1 MEYNRVL
8 KHELLT
14 ILLAEDFLSRSKS
27 HPIYLTTIEVSG
39 GESFSDDY
47 FRKLSYPLLRNSD
60 VTLGQLLNNL
70 NQCYDKFAKT
80 NVFKNIQIS
89 VKPDINSVVPTDVLN
104 YNSKDAIPTKVVISV
119 NPRELEVGDGFLN
132 VNKDDIL
139 NVRLRYLNKNFWG
152 NGELVDLN
160 VEYDPYNPND
170 RLVANAKVV
179 ASMTDPSLKFLVD
192 LENLH
197 QNNRAWRQASERSH
211 SGLMGLQ
218 YKSFTQKTS
227 AFTGVGLFKR
237 SMYDLEDYAP
247 EDVKSYSGEFLKTSL
262 INQLSFKNLDYL
274 NNVTKNFPV
283 SGHKASICGEL
294 ASTQEHA
301 NPNNISSH
309 AKVSG
314 HLDLFHS
321 FLNNIFTFHLFNRMG
336 AFYLKNPS
344 VHPFDRF
351 YLGGL
356 DSLNGFAKNSVKPV
370 GGLQFFTTGL
380 TLYAKLP
387 HFMYSSHNIVNVPSL
402 EDGRGYESNPL
413 RFYGSCAIGDVGDN
427 VFQTKSF
434 AQSLGCGIKYV
445 NRSSSFDF
453 GYFIALRSDSTNRF
467 GIKDG
472 LQFSVS
478 IGASNRNNF
487 DL

>member
-14 ILLAEDFLSRSKS
+14 ILLTEDFLSRSKS
-27 HPIYLTTIEVSG
+27 HPIYLTTVEVSG

-60 VTLGQLLNNL
+60 ITLGQLLENL
-70 NQCYDKFAKT
+70 NQCYNKFVKT
-80 NVFKNIQIS
+80 KSFKDIQIS
-89 VKPDINSVVPTDVLN
+89 VQPDINSVVPTNVVN
-104 YNSKDAIPTKVVISV
+104 YNSKDAIPTKVVINV
-119 NPRELEVGDGFLN
+119 IPTELEVGDGFLN

-139 NVRLRYLNKNFWG
+139 NVNLRYLNKNFWG

-170 RLVANAKVV
+170 RLVANAK
-179 ASMTDPSLKFLVD
+179 AITSMTDPSIKFLVD

-218 YKSFTQKTS
+218 YKSFTQRFS
-227 AFTGVGLFKR
+227 AFTGFGLFKR
-237 SMYDLEDYAP
+237 SMYDLEESAP
-247 EDVKSYSGEFLKTSL
+247 EDVKSYSGDFLKTSL
-262 INQLSFKNLDYL
+262 INRLSFKNLKYL
-274 NNVTKNFPV
+274 NNITKNFPV
-283 SGHKASICGEL
+283 SGYKASICGEL
-294 ASTQEHA
+294 ASTQEQA
-301 NPNNISSH
+301 NPNNSTSH
-309 AKVSG
+309 GKVSSN
-314 HLDLFHS
+314 LELFHS
-321 FLNNIFTFHLFNRMG
+321 FLDNIFTFHLFNNMG
-336 AFYLKNPS
+336 AFYLKSPS

-356 DSLNGFAKNSVKPV
+356 DSLNGFAKNSINPV
-370 GGLQFFTTGL
+370 GGLQFFKTGL

-387 HFMYSSHNIVNVPSL
+387 TFMYSSHNIINIPSL

-413 RFYGSCAIGDVGDN
+413 RLYGSCVIGNVGDR
-427 VFQTKSF
+427 VFQTNSF
-434 AQSLGCGIKYV
+434 ARSLGCGIKYV

-453 GYFIALRSDSTNRF
+453 GYFIAQRPDSSDRF

-478 IGASNRNNF
+478 IGASNRTNF